1 MFQQLIEKTENS
13 STDFFGRNYN
23 NGENF
28 GANSDEIFRLL
39 HVGFIINIKKLGLKP
54 APKIAFLGLIID
66 AVKMIFIQTEEKFT
80 KITGQC
86 QDLLSNVDVRIE
98 KKWFYFFYYYLEMF
112 SFQYKF
118 NMDIVYQTKL
128 GFQLDKF
135 TQICILN
142 I

>member
-1 MFQQLIEKTENS
+1 M
-13 STDFFGRNYN
+13 
-23 NGENF
+23 
-28 GANSDEIFRLL
+28 
-39 HVGFIINIKKLGLKP
+39 GFIINIKKLGLKP

-112 SFQYKF
+112 PFQYKF
-118 NMDIVYQTKL
+118 NMDIVY
-128 GFQLDKF
+128 
-135 TQICILN
+135 
-142 I
+142 